1 MVKDRI
7 CAGPID
13 GMAAIPHGRSDCFSV
28 FSGGELAETICSRM
42 VEAGRL
48 REIDVS
54 ARQVSRV
61 TPSSRFGMRKDSP
74 VQRFGHWLVYLL
86 VRVFIS
92 LVQAVRIET
101 CQRAARVLAWLLYDV
116 VKLRRRVVD
125 ENLSIAMSEL
135 SPAERTRVA
144 REMWEHL
151 ILMVCEIA
159 HAPRKIHE
167 TNWRDYVTVSGKP
180 EMVGLMLSGR
190 PCVAVTAHFGN
201 FEIAGFISGVL
212 GFSTFTVARTLD
224 NPYLDE
230 YLNRFRE
237 LKGQFI
243 LPKVGSA
250 PQADAVLETNG
261 TLVLLGDQN
270 AGKRGVWIDFMG
282 RPASCH
288 KALALFTLLS
298 RAPMMV
304 VYCRRL
310 EQPLKFEFGLAGV
323 ADPLCLDDEQGDV
336 RGLTQWYNRLLEQE
350 IRRTPHQYWWVHR
363 RWKEMP
369 PRRRSAKA
377 APSEAL
383 QEQRP
388 AA

>member
-1 MVKDRI
+1 M
-7 CAGPID
+7 
-13 GMAAIPHGRSDCFSV
+13 
-28 FSGGELAETICSRM
+28 
-42 VEAGRL
+42 
-48 REIDVS
+48 
-54 ARQVSRV
+54 
-61 TPSSRFGMRKDSP
+61 
-74 VQRFGHWLVYLL
+74 QRFGQYAVYLL

-92 LVQAVRIET
+92 LVQAVTIET
-101 CQRAARVLAWLLYDV
+101 CQSVAHLLAWLLYDV
-116 VKLRRRVVD
+116 VPIRRQVID
-125 ENLSIAMSEL
+125 ENLSIAL
-135 SPAERTRVA
+135 ADLPAEERSAVA
-144 REMWEHL
+144 RRMWEHL
-151 ILMVCEIA
+151 ILLVCEIA

-167 TNWRDYVTVSGKP
+167 TNWRKYVYVRDKP
-180 EMVGLMLSGR
+180 QLVGMLVSGR

-201 FEIAGFISGVL
+201 FEIAGFMSGVL

-224 NPYLDE
+224 NPFLDD

-250 PQADAVLETNG
+250 PQADAVLDTGG

-270 AGKRGVWIDFMG
+270 AGKRGVWVDFMG

-304 VYCRRL
+304 VYCKRGDRPM
-310 EQPLKFEFGLAGV
+310 QFEFGMSGV
-323 ADPLCLDDEQGDV
+323 ADPLSLDSEQGDV

-350 IRRTPHQYWWVHR
+350 IRRCPHQYWWVHR
-363 RWKEMP
+363 RWKEQP
-369 PRRRSAKA
+369 ARRRPAQA
-377 APSEAL
+377 ATAPAAAG
-383 QEQRP
+383 QQRP